1 MGAVESFLERFL
13 PLGLLIVSL
22 VSVPLMMLRSDGA
35 PRLSTLKQELGV
47 VQNENADLKREI
59 AQLRSE
65 VRGLR
70 DNPTAIERIARDQL
84 GMIRKSEVVFQFSRG
99 GKP

>member
-1 MGAVESFLERFL
+1 VGSFLERFL

-22 VSVPLMMLRSDGA
+22 ISVPLMMLRSDGA
-35 PRLSTLKQELGV
+35 PRLSMLRQELGV
-47 VQNENADLKREI
+47 VQNENNDLKRDI
-59 AQLRSE
+59 SQLRSE
-65 VRGLR
+65 VNGLR
-70 DNPTAIERIARDQL
+70 DNPAAIERIARDQL

>member
-1 MGAVESFLERFL
+1 MGSFLERFL

-22 VSVPLMMLRSDGA
+22 ISVPLMMLRSDGA
-35 PRLSTLKQELGV
+35 PRLSMLRQELGV
-47 VQNENADLKREI
+47 VQNENNDLKRDI
-59 AQLRSE
+59 SQLRSE
-65 VRGLR
+65 VNGLR
-70 DNPTAIERIARDQL
+70 DNPAAIERIARDQL